1 MLFLRHIA
9 GLGDL
14 QEAFGAYKNARE
26 RRVVACRTISM
37 FTQLLSD
44 YPEVARL
51 MPLVPGPIN
60 SAVFDAVLWS
70 SLTGLGS
77 YRPPSSLM

>member
-1 MLFLRHIA
+1 
-9 GLGDL
+9 
-14 QEAFGAYKNARE
+14 
-26 RRVVACRTISM
+26 M